1 MELNNII
8 AQTADPEV
16 TLNRLQT
23 LLKIE
28 QATQVF
34 NLFSDEQKSGLI
46 QILGISRF
54 LFNFLYRHPD
64 AISLI
69 GIPYQTTGTIN
80 ISDVNE
86 LRLYKYRCLLQ
97 ITWMDVCNTCPY
109 ETVLFNLS
117 HLADSILQSCHA
129 LVTKESNEFKPNIDI
144 AIMAL
149 GKLGANEL
157 NYSSDVDLV
166 FVLRNCDME
175 NRHDMYEYYT
185 RHIQKFCR
193 LLSEKSEDGFLYR
206 VDLNLRP
213 WGRSAPLVFSLDDT
227 EQYYQASKEAWE
239 RIAWLRGRVVA
250 GSKELG
256 SELIS
261 RLKPF
266 VFHKALGDEDVK
278 RFLKIKKDMAGQRK
292 KEGHWN
298 IKLGEGGIRDIEFF
312 IQLLQIINGAHHPD
326 LQITNTI
333 KTLRC
338 LKNHGIINNEE
349 SIELE
354 DSYLFLRRVENRL
367 QMFDE
372 QQTHQLPH
380 DEQKLKHFALMMGYK
395 SKSVNNAYTGFRNDL
410 LLHQRIAKKYFD
422 KLLTENVDLSLSD
435 NPIES
440 ALANAWHQDAASNS
454 LNRWQEL
461 SVKENWKMAVKSQA
475 LMVTLFGASWY
486 FTRFCFYRGD
496 KIISLFDK
504 NVQTTMIVESSL
516 NELKNFPMYSSLDDA
531 VEQLSIRK
539 NEIMLS
545 ILLLQ
550 LGHVIEQEEAELL
563 LTRLAENVLFVMCRL
578 FGLDQFKDIQ
588 YIVLAMGRF
597 AGCEMNYGSDLD
609 LIFIEK
615 KMSPVN
621 DEHMANKI
629 RTMLRYISLVN
640 PSGRL
645 YEIDM
650 RLRPH
655 GNSGTLVT
663 PLDSFL
669 KFHQS
674 EREIWER
681 QMMTRGRVVIGDKE
695 LSEQVIK
702 EISDNVYGKYEVS
715 WLAKEIMKVRLLV
728 EQELAAGKD
737 NIEIKR
743 GKGGIMDVDFI
754 THFLQLTHGSDFPQL
769 RNSST
774 RLVLKESSSLGFI
787 SEKEK
792 MKLLDAYNF
801 YKKSEAAL
809 RVFDMKSTS
818 KVSKYKKSLLP
829 LARALGFVDTNH
841 DEAVKQYQDKL
852 AQYRNDVRQIF
863 ESIVI

>member
-1 MELNNII
+1 MDNLI
-8 AQTADPEV
+8 AQTADPK
-16 TLNRLQT
+16 TTSNRLQT
-23 LLKIE
+23 LLENE
-28 QATQVF
+28 QAVQVF
-34 NLFSDEQKSGLI
+34 NSFSDEQKSGLI
-46 QILGISRF
+46 RILGISRF
-54 LFNFLYRHPD
+54 LFNFLHRHPD

-69 GIPYQTTGTIN
+69 GIPYQATEITN

-86 LRLYKYRCLLQ
+86 LRLHKYRCLLQ

-129 LVTKESNEFKPNIDI
+129 LVTKELNEFEPNIDI

-157 NYSSDVDLV
+157 NYSSDVDLI
-166 FVLRNCDME
+166 FVLRNYDKE
-175 NRHDMYEYYT
+175 NRHDMHEYYT

-227 EQYYQASKEAWE
+227 EQYYQASKEVWE

-256 SELIS
+256 SELIL

-266 VFHKALGDEDVK
+266 VFHKMLGDEDVK
-278 RFLKIKKDMAGQRK
+278 RFLKIKNDMAGQRK

-312 IQLLQIINGAHHPD
+312 VQLLQIINGAHYPD

-338 LKNHGIINNEE
+338 LENHGVINNEE
-349 SIELE
+349 SVELE
-354 DSYLFLRRVENRL
+354 DSYLFLRRLENRL

-395 SKSVNNAYTGFRNDL
+395 SKSVNNAYAGFKNDL

-422 KLLTENVDLSLSD
+422 KLLTENVDLSLGD

-440 ALANAWHQDAASNS
+440 ALANAWHQDVASNS

-461 SVKENWKMAVKSQA
+461 SVKEGWKMTVKSQA

-486 FTRFCFYRGD
+486 FTRFCFYRGG

-504 NVQTTMIVESSL
+504 DVQITTAVESSL
-516 NELKNFPMYSSLDDA
+516 NELKQFPMGYSLDDA

-550 LGHVIEQEEAELL
+550 LGHVIEQQEVELL
-563 LTRLAENVLFVMCRL
+563 LTRLARNVLFVMCRL
-578 FGLDQFKDIQ
+578 FKLGQLKDIQ
-588 YIVLAMGRF
+588 YVVLAMGRF
-597 AGCEMNYGSDLD
+597 AGHEMNYGSDLD

-615 KMSPVN
+615 RLNPAS
-621 DEHMANKI
+621 DEQIANKI
-629 RTMLRYISLVN
+629 RKMLRYISLVN

-663 PLDSFL
+663 PLNSFL

-681 QMMTRGRVVIGDKE
+681 QMMTRSRAVIGNKE
-695 LSEQVIK
+695 LSEQVSKKIL
-702 EISDNVYGKYEVS
+702 DNVYGKYEIS
-715 WLAKEIMKVRLLV
+715 WLAKEIIKVRLLV
-728 EQELAAGKD
+728 EQELADGKD
-737 NIEIKR
+737 KIEIKR
-743 GKGGIMDVDFI
+743 GKGGIMDIDFL
-754 THFLQLTHGSDFPQL
+754 THFLQLAYGGDFPQL
-769 RNSST
+769 KNSST
-774 RLVLKESSSLGFI
+774 RFVLKESLSLGLI
-787 SEKEK
+787 SEKAK
-792 MKLLDAYNF
+792 MKLLDAYDF

-818 KVSKYKKSLLP
+818 KVSKDKKSLLP
-829 LARALGFVDTNH
+829 LARALGFVDT
-841 DEAVKQYQDKL
+841 DYDVAVKQYQDKL
-852 AQYRNDVRQIF
+852 MQYRDDVRQLF
-863 ESIVI
+863 ESIMT